1 MVLRVSLRHSLVTTT
16 SLALLAGFGPAA
28 VAQDNDTGA
37 AAASEEA
44 AAEAEVDSDRRL
56 TSIQVTAQ
64 RKEESVLDVP
74 MSIQAFGEDQLD
86 DLRVNSVDD
95 LQSVIPSFTVSQS
108 YQGVPTYTL
117 RGIGF
122 NTINVSATSTVGTY
136 VDEVAYPF
144 PFMNSGPVFDVNRV
158 EVLKGPQG
166 TLFGRNTTAGLINVV
181 TNKPGDEFE
190 GSLGLDVGNYD
201 TINYEGMI
209 NVPLADNVQAR
220 FAARHESSEEG
231 WQVSDLTGQD
241 RGTIDKT
248 GFRAAL
254 AWQPTSNIDIDL
266 SWNGWTNNSDTIG
279 GQAIGLT
286 PATNPLSPFAGGAA
300 AFNAPGVVDYVL
312 NNNPTDAE
320 TAEWAPT
327 SARASTQFGISG
339 FDGPLEEDSSFNAY
353 KLGVDWRFDNGMQ
366 LSSLTGYND
375 LQREALLD
383 WSGAPAA
390 ILLQDID
397 AEIESFSQEF
407 RLEGSTGIADWM
419 VGVYYSKDEITD
431 SNQTLLRDNANSNFI
446 STIATGLAYDTENTL
461 RLLNPALV
469 QLEQANPAAY
479 AAAIAQQTAFINS
492 LNVDP
497 ETGLPYSPAEI
508 LGSFQKYR
516 DIGEFESTS
525 ASIFANANWRLTPE
539 WELITGVRYTQDEQ
553 DYIGCSGDIDG
564 SMQPN
569 VNIFNRFFFVGFYPD
584 VTAPPAPLLE
594 NSCNTYSNVKNSFGP
609 VESNVDEDNL
619 SWRVVAN
626 YTPTNMENLL
636 LFGSVS
642 KGYKSAATP
651 VNAASK
657 AEQNFPATQESLLA
671 YELGM
676 KAGLLDGRMQANA
689 SLFYYDYEDKQ
700 GAQFFPDP
708 IYTALSQLQ
717 NAPEAKAYGL
727 DAEVTWL
734 LTDELTAIG
743 GLTLLNTEYGSFDT
757 FDFAGQ
763 PTNVEGDPFLY
774 SPETAA
780 SLTLLYDKPI
790 SPTLGLQATLNGRW
804 QSDSTA
810 GDPDNPLYDI
820 DSYGILNGSIGL
832 YSLESGWEVSLWG
845 RNLTDEYYWQQIT
858 SNANV
863 IMRFA
868 GKPRTYG
875 ASLTY
880 RF

>member
-1 MVLRVSLRHSLVTTT
+1 MIHKVSLRHTLISST
-16 SLALLAGFGPAA
+16 SIVLAAGLMPAFAQEAPAEEPAA
-28 VAQDNDTGA
+28 TSQADTGA
-37 AAASEEA
+37 EGP
-44 AAEAEVDSDRRL
+44 RRL
-56 TSIQVTAQ
+56 ASIQVTAQ

-74 MSIQAFGEDQLD
+74 MSIQAFGGDQLD

-181 TNKPGDEFE
+181 TNKPSNEFE
-190 GSLGLDVGNYD
+190 GSVSADIGNYD
-201 TINYEGMI
+201 TVNYEGMI
-209 NVPLADNVQAR
+209 NLPISETLQAR
-220 FAARHESSEEG
+220 FAARHEGSDEG
-231 WQVSDLTGQD
+231 WQKSDLTGQD

-248 GFRAAL
+248 GYRAAL
-254 AWQPTSNIDIDL
+254 AWQPTSNIDVDI
-266 SWNGWTNNSDTIG
+266 SWNGWTNESDTIG

-286 PATNPLSPFAGGAA
+286 PATNPFSPFAGGAA
-300 AFNAPGVVDYVL
+300 GANAPGVVDYVL
-312 NNNPTDAE
+312 NNNPTSAE
-320 TAEWAPT
+320 QAEWAPT
-327 SARASTQFGISG
+327 SARASTQFGITG
-339 FDGPLEEDSSFNAY
+339 FDGPLKEDSSFNAY

-390 ILLQDID
+390 ILVQDVD
-397 AEIESFSQEF
+397 AEIKSFSQEF
-407 RLEGSTGIADWM
+407 RLEGEAGMADWM

-431 SNQTLLRDNANSNFI
+431 SNQTLLRDNANSNYI
-446 STIATGLAYDTENTL
+446 SAAATGLAYDTANTL
-461 RLLNPALV
+461 ALLNGVPVSALPPALV
-469 QLEQANPAAY
+469 
-479 AAAIAQQTAFINS
+479 AQTQAFINA

-497 ETGLPYSPAEI
+497 ETGLPYTPAQL

-525 ASIFANANWRLTPE
+525 ASIFANANWRLSPE
-539 WELITGVRYTQDEQ
+539 WELITGVRYTDDSQ
-553 DYIGCSGDIDG
+553 DYVGCSADIDG

-569 VNIFNRFFFVGFYPD
+569 ANVFNRFFFVNFYQN
-584 VTAPPAPLLE
+584 VNTPPAALQE
-594 NSCNTYSNVKNSFGP
+594 NGCTTYSNVKNAFGP
-609 VESNVDEDNL
+609 VESEVNEDNV

-626 YTPTNMENLL
+626 YTPERFEDLL

-676 KAGLLDGRMQANA
+676 KAGLLEGRMQANA
-689 SLFYYDYEDKQ
+689 SLFYYDYTDKQ

-727 DAEVTWL
+727 DAEVTWAL
-734 LTDELTAIG
+734 SDALTAIG
-743 GLTLLNTEYGSFDT
+743 GLTLLHTEYGSFDT
-757 FDFAGQ
+757 FDFAGL

-780 SLTLLYDKPI
+780 SLTFLYDRPI
-790 SPTLGLQATLNGRW
+790 NERLGFQATLNGRW

-820 DSYGILNGSIGL
+820 DSYGLLNGSIGL
-832 YSLESGWEVSLWG
+832 YSMDNGWEVSIWG

-875 ASLTY
+875 ASLSY

>member
-1 MVLRVSLRHSLVTTT
+1 MIHRATLRHTLISTTAIALAAGLSPAFAQDAPAVEPATT
-16 SLALLAGFGPAA
+16 SQAPAA
-28 VAQDNDTGA
+28 
-37 AAASEEA
+37 EEGQ
-44 AAEAEVDSDRRL
+44 RRL

-64 RKEESVLDVP
+64 RREESVLDVP
-74 MSIQAFGEDQLD
+74 MSIQAFGEDQLA
-86 DLRVNSVDD
+86 DLRVTSVDD

-190 GSLGLDVGNYD
+190 GRVALDVGNYD
-201 TINYEGMI
+201 TVNYEGMI
-209 NVPLADNVQAR
+209 NIPISDTLQAR
-220 FAARHESSEEG
+220 FSARHEGSDEG
-231 WQVSDLTGQD
+231 WQKSDLTGQD

-248 GFRAAL
+248 GYRAAL
-254 AWQPTSNIDIDL
+254 AWQPTSNLDIDF
-266 SWNGWTNNSDTIG
+266 SWNGWTNKSDSIG

-286 PATNPLSPFAGGAA
+286 PATNPFSPFAGGGAGANAA
-300 AFNAPGVVDYVL
+300 GVVDYVL
-312 NNNPTDAE
+312 NNNPNSAE
-320 TAEWAPT
+320 SAEWAPT
-327 SARASTQFGISG
+327 FARASTQFGITG
-339 FDGPLEEDSSFNAY
+339 FDGPLEEDSTFNAY
-353 KLGVDWRFDNGMQ
+353 KLGVDLGLDNGMRVV
-366 LSSLTGYND
+366 SLTGYNQ
-375 LQREALLD
+375 LEREALLD

-397 AEIESFSQEF
+397 AEIDSFSQEL
-407 RLEGSTGIADWM
+407 RLEGSNERFDWM
-419 VGVYYSKDEITD
+419 VGAYYSKDEITD

-446 STIATGLAYDTENTL
+446 SGVATGLAYDTANTL
-461 RLLNPALV
+461 ALLNGVPVGALPPAL
-469 QLEQANPAAY
+469 
-479 AAAIAQQTAFINS
+479 IAQTQAFIGAINI
-492 LNVDP
+492 DP
-497 ETGLPYSPAEI
+497 ETGLPYSPAELI
-508 LGSFQKYR
+508 GSFQKYR

-539 WELITGVRYTQDEQ
+539 WELITGVRYTEDNQE
-553 DYIGCSGDIDG
+553 YVGCSADIDG

-569 VNIFNRFFFVGFYPD
+569 VNVFNRFFFVNFYEN
-584 VTAPPAPLLE
+584 VTQPPAALPE
-594 NSCNTYSNVKNSFGP
+594 NGCNTYSNINNEFGP
-609 VESNVDEDNL
+609 VVSDLTEDNV

-626 YTPTNMENLL
+626 YTPDRFQDLL
-636 LFGSVS
+636 LFASVS

-671 YELGM
+671 YEVGM

-689 SLFYYDYEDKQ
+689 ALFYYDYTDKQ
-700 GAQFFPDP
+700 GAQYFPDP

-717 NAPEAKAYGL
+717 NAPEAEAYGL

-757 FDFAGQ
+757 FDFAGL

-780 SLTLLYDKPI
+780 SLTFLYDRPLNNG
-790 SPTLGLQATLNGRW
+790 LGFQAALNGRW

-810 GDPDNPLYDI
+810 GDPDNELYDI
-820 DSYGILNGSIGL
+820 DGYGLLNGSIGL
-832 YSLESGWEVSLWG
+832 YSMDNGWEFSIWG
-845 RNLTDEYYWQQIT
+845 KNLTDEYYWQQIT

-868 GKPRTYG
+868 GRPRTYG
-875 ASLTY
+875 ATISY
-880 RF
+880 RY

>member
-1 MVLRVSLRHSLVTTT
+1 MIQRVTLRHTLISSTAIALAAGLSPAFAQETANDETVATTQQ
-16 SLALLAGFGPAA
+16 PAP
-28 VAQDNDTGA
+28 
-37 AAASEEA
+37 EE
-44 AAEAEVDSDRRL
+44 SQRRL

-64 RKEESVLDVP
+64 RREESVLDVP
-74 MSIQAFGEDQLD
+74 MSIQAFGEDQIN
-86 DLRVNSVDD
+86 DLRVDSVDD
-95 LQSVIPSFTVSQS
+95 LQSVIPSFSVSQS

-181 TNKPGDEFE
+181 TNKPSDEFE
-190 GSLGLDVGNYD
+190 AFAVADVGNYE
-201 TINYEGMI
+201 TFNYEGMI
-209 NVPLADNVQAR
+209 NLPIADTLQFR
-220 FAARHESSEEG
+220 FAARQETSDEG
-231 WQVSDLTGQD
+231 WQRSDTRPNEE
-241 RGTIDKT
+241 RGKIDKL

-254 AWQPTSNIDIDL
+254 AWQPTSNLDVDL
-266 SWNGWTNNSDTIG
+266 SWNGWTNKSDTIG

-286 PATNPLSPFAGGAA
+286 PATNPFSPFAGGSAGANAA
-300 AFNAPGVVDYVL
+300 GVVDYVI
-312 NNNPTDAE
+312 NNNPTSAE
-320 TAEWAPT
+320 QADWAPLG
-327 SARASTQFGISG
+327 ARAGSEFGIAG
-339 FDGPLEEDSSFNAY
+339 FSGPLEEDSTFNAY
-353 KLGVDWRFDNGMQ
+353 KLGIDWSLDNGMRIV
-366 LSSLTGYND
+366 SLTGYNE
-375 LQREALLD
+375 LEREALLD

-397 AEIESFSQEF
+397 AEIESFSQEI
-407 RLEGSTGIADWM
+407 RLEGSNGIADWM
-419 VGVYYSKDEITD
+419 VGAYYSKDEITD

-446 STIATGLAYDTENTL
+446 SAVATGLAYDTENTL
-461 RLLNPALV
+461 RLLNPALI
-469 QLEQANPAAY
+469 QLQQANPAAY

-508 LGSFQKYR
+508 LGSFQKYQ
-516 DIGEFESTS
+516 DIGQFESTS

-539 WELITGVRYTQDEQ
+539 WELITGIRYTEDEQ
-553 DYIGCSGDIDG
+553 DYIGCSADIDG

-584 VTAPPAPLLE
+584 VNVPPAPLLE
-594 NSCNTYSNVKNSFGP
+594 NGCNTYSNIQNTFGP
-609 VESNVDEDNL
+609 VDSNVKEDNV

-626 YTPTNMENLL
+626 YTPERFEDLL
-636 LFGSVS
+636 LFASVS

-671 YELGM
+671 YEVGM

-689 SLFYYDYEDKQ
+689 ALFYYDYTDKQ

-717 NAPEAKAYGL
+717 NAPEAEAYGL
-727 DAEVTWL
+727 DAEITWL
-734 LTDELTAIG
+734 LTDNLTAIG

-757 FDFAGQ
+757 FDFAGR
-763 PTNVEGDPFLY
+763 PTNVQGDPFLY

-780 SLTLLYDKPI
+780 SLTFLYDRPLND
-790 SPTLGLQATLNGRW
+790 SLGFSAALNGRW

-810 GDPDNPLYDI
+810 GDPDNELYDI
-820 DSYGILNGSIGL
+820 DSYGLLNGSIAL
-832 YSLESGWEVSLWG
+832 YSINDGWEVSLWG
-845 RNLTDEYYWQQIT
+845 KNLTDEYYWQQIT
-858 SNANV
+858 SNSNV

-875 ASLTY
+875 ASLSY

>member
-1 MVLRVSLRHSLVTTT
+1 LIHRATLRHTLISTTAI
-16 SLALLAGFGPAA
+16 ALGAGLSPAFAQEAPANEPAA
-28 VAQDNDTGA
+28 STPAP
-37 AAASEEA
+37 
-44 AAEAEVDSDRRL
+44 AAEEGQRRL

-64 RKEESVLDVP
+64 RREESVLDVP
-74 MSIQAFGEDQLD
+74 MSIQAFGEDQLA

-190 GSLGLDVGNYD
+190 GRVALDVGNYD
-201 TINYEGMI
+201 TVNYEGMI
-209 NVPLADNVQAR
+209 NIPISDTLQAR
-220 FAARHESSEEG
+220 FAARHEGSDEG
-231 WQVSDLTGQD
+231 WQKSDLTGQD

-248 GFRAAL
+248 GYRAAL
-254 AWQPTSNIDIDL
+254 AWQPTSNLDVDL
-266 SWNGWTNNSDTIG
+266 SWNGWTNKSDSIG

-286 PATNPLSPFAGGAA
+286 PATNPFSPFAGGAA
-300 AFNAPGVVDYVL
+300 GANAPGVVDYVV
-312 NNNPTDAE
+312 NNNPNSAE

-327 SARASTQFGISG
+327 SARASTQFGITG
-339 FDGPLEEDSSFNAY
+339 FDGPLEEDSTFNAY
-353 KLGVDWRFDNGMQ
+353 KLGIDWGLDNG
-366 LSSLTGYND
+366 LRIVSLTGYNQ
-375 LQREALLD
+375 LEREALLD

-397 AEIESFSQEF
+397 AEIDSFSQEL
-407 RLEGSTGIADWM
+407 RLEGSNEQFDWM
-419 VGVYYSKDEITD
+419 VGAYYSKDEITD

-446 STIATGLAYDTENTL
+446 SGVATGLAYDTANTL
-461 RLLNPALV
+461 ALLNGVPVSALPPAL
-469 QLEQANPAAY
+469 
-479 AAAIAQQTAFINS
+479 IAQTQAFIAG

-497 ETGLPYSPAEI
+497 ETGRPYSPAELI
-508 LGSFQKYR
+508 GSFQKYR

-539 WELITGVRYTQDEQ
+539 WELITGVRYTEDNQE
-553 DYIGCSGDIDG
+553 YVGCSADIDG

-569 VNIFNRFFFVGFYPD
+569 VNVFNRFFFVNFYPN
-584 VTAPPAPLLE
+584 VTQPPAPLLE
-594 NSCNTYSNVKNSFGP
+594 NGCNTYSNITNEFGP
-609 VESNVDEDNL
+609 VVSDLTEDNV

-626 YTPTNMENLL
+626 YTPDRFQDLL
-636 LFGSVS
+636 LFASVS

-671 YELGM
+671 YEVGM

-689 SLFYYDYEDKQ
+689 ALFYYDYTDKQ

-717 NAPEAKAYGL
+717 NAPEAEAYGL

-743 GLTLLNTEYGSFDT
+743 GLTLLNTEYASFET
-757 FDFAGQ
+757 FDFAGL

-780 SLTLLYDKPI
+780 SLTFLYDRPLNNG
-790 SPTLGLQATLNGRW
+790 LGFQAALNGRW

-810 GDPDNPLYDI
+810 GDPDNELYDI
-820 DSYGILNGSIGL
+820 DGYGLLNGSIGL
-832 YSLESGWEVSLWG
+832 YSMDNGWEFSIWG
-845 RNLTDEYYWQQIT
+845 KNLTDEYYWQQIT

-868 GKPRTYG
+868 GRPRTYG
-875 ASLTY
+875 ATISY
-880 RF
+880 RY

>member
-1 MVLRVSLRHSLVTTT
+1 MIHRVSLRHTLISTT
-16 SLALLAGFGPAA
+16 SIVLAAAMLPAA
-28 VAQDNDTGA
+28 AQDAQADEPA
-37 AAASEEA
+37 AATSSES
-44 AAEAEVDSDRRL
+44 DSDGTRRL

-74 MSIQAFGEDQLD
+74 MSIQAFGEDQLT

-181 TNKPGDEFE
+181 TNKPSNEFE
-190 GSLGLDVGNYD
+190 AFATADVGNFE
-201 TINYEGMI
+201 TFNYEGMI
-209 NVPLADNVQAR
+209 NLPISDTLQFR
-220 FAARHESSEEG
+220 IAARQETSDEG
-231 WQVSDLTGQD
+231 WQRSDTRPD
-241 RGTIDKT
+241 EERGKIDKL

-254 AWQPTSNIDIDL
+254 AWQPTSDIDVDL
-266 SWNGWTNNSDTIG
+266 SWNGWTNQSDTIG

-286 PATNPLSPFAGGAA
+286 PATNPTSPFAGGAA
-300 AFNAPGVVDYVL
+300 GANAPGVVNYVL
-312 NNNPTDAE
+312 NNNPTSAE
-320 TAEWAPT
+320 QSDWAPYD
-327 SARASTQFGISG
+327 ARAGSQFGISG
-339 FDGPLEEDSSFNAY
+339 FGGPLEEDSSFNAY

-366 LSSLTGYND
+366 LSSLTGYNE
-375 LQREALLD
+375 LEREALLD

-397 AEIESFSQEF
+397 AEIKSFSQEF
-407 RLEGSTGIADWM
+407 RLEGETGIADWM

-446 STIATGLAYDTENTL
+446 SSVAAGLAYDTENTL
-461 RLLNPALV
+461 RLLNPALI

-539 WELITGVRYTQDEQ
+539 WELITGVRYTDDSQ
-553 DYIGCSGDIDG
+553 DYVGCSADING

-584 VTAPPAPLLE
+584 VNTPPAPLLE
-594 NSCNTYSNVKNSFGP
+594 NGCNTYSNVKNAFGP
-609 VESNVDEDNL
+609 VESEVNEDNV

-626 YTPTNMENLL
+626 YTPERFEDLL
-636 LFGSVS
+636 LFASVS

-689 SLFYYDYEDKQ
+689 ALFYYDYSDKQ

-717 NAPEAKAYGL
+717 NAPEAEAYGL

-734 LTDELTAIG
+734 LTDDLTAIG
-743 GLTLLNTEYGSFDT
+743 GLTLLHTEYGSFDT
-757 FDFAGQ
+757 FDFAGL

-780 SLTLLYDKPI
+780 SLTLLYDRPI
-790 SPTLGLQATLNGRW
+790 TDTLGFKASLNGRW
-804 QSDSTA
+804 QSESTA

-820 DSYGILNGSIGL
+820 DSYGLLNGSIGL
-832 YSLESGWEVSLWG
+832 YSLDSGWDVSIWG

-875 ASLTY
+875 ATLSY

>member
-1 MVLRVSLRHSLVTTT
+1 MIQRVTLRHTLISSTAIALAAGLSPAFAQDTSSDETVTTT
-16 SLALLAGFGPAA
+16 QQEP
-28 VAQDNDTGA
+28 
-37 AAASEEA
+37 EEA
-44 AAEAEVDSDRRL
+44 QRRL

-64 RKEESVLDVP
+64 RREESVLDVP
-74 MSIQAFGEDQLD
+74 MSIQAFGEDQIE
-86 DLRVNSVDD
+86 DLRVDSVDD
-95 LQSVIPSFTVSQS
+95 LQSVIPSFSVSQS

-181 TNKPGDEFE
+181 TNKPSDEHELF
-190 GSLGLDVGNYD
+190 LVADVGNYD
-201 TINYEGMI
+201 TFNYEGMI
-209 NVPLADNVQAR
+209 NVPIADTLQFR
-220 FAARHESSEEG
+220 LAARQETSDEG
-231 WQVSDLTGQD
+231 WQRSDTRPNED
-241 RGTIDKT
+241 RGKVDKL
-248 GFRAAL
+248 GFRAAIV
-254 AWQPTSNIDIDL
+254 WQPTSTIDVDL
-266 SWNGWTNNSDTIG
+266 SWNGWTNQSDTIG

-286 PATNPLSPFAGGAA
+286 PATNPFSPFAGGGAGA
-300 AFNAPGVVDYVL
+300 NAPGVVNYVL
-312 NNNPTDAE
+312 NNNPTEAE
-320 TAEWAPT
+320 QADWAPYT
-327 SARASTQFGISG
+327 ARADTEFGITG
-339 FDGPLEEDSSFNAY
+339 FRGPLEEDSTFNAY
-353 KLGVDWRFDNGMQ
+353 KLGVDWGLDNGMRVV
-366 LSSLTGYND
+366 SLTGYNQ
-375 LQREALLD
+375 LEREALLD

-390 ILLQDID
+390 ILLQDIN
-397 AEIESFSQEF
+397 AEIDSFSQEL

-419 VGVYYSKDEITD
+419 VGAYYSKDEITD
-431 SNQTLLRDNANSNFI
+431 ANQTLLRDNANSNFI
-446 STIATGLAYDTENTL
+446 SAVATGLAYDTANTL
-461 RLLNPALV
+461 ALLNGVPVGALPPALV
-469 QLEQANPAAY
+469 
-479 AAAIAQQTAFINS
+479 AQTQAFINAI
-492 LNVDP
+492 NVDP
-497 ETGLPYSPAEI
+497 ETGLPYTPNEL
-508 LGSFQKYR
+508 LGSFQKYQ

-539 WELITGVRYTQDEQ
+539 WELITGVRYTEDEQ
-553 DYIGCSGDIDG
+553 DYVGCSADIDG

-569 VNIFNRFFFVGFYPD
+569 VNVFNRFFFVNFYPN
-584 VTAPPAPLLE
+584 VNVPPAPVLE
-594 NSCNTYSNVKNSFGP
+594 NGCNTYSDVNNAFGP
-609 VESNVDEDNL
+609 VVSNVKEDNV

-626 YTPTNMENLL
+626 YTPERFQDLL
-636 LFGSVS
+636 LFASVS

-671 YELGM
+671 YEVGM

-689 SLFYYDYEDKQ
+689 ALFYYDYTDKQ

-717 NAPEAKAYGL
+717 NAPEAEAYGL
-727 DAEVTWL
+727 DAEITWL
-734 LTDELTAIG
+734 LTDNLTAIG

-757 FDFAGQ
+757 FDFAGR
-763 PTNVEGDPFLY
+763 PTNVQGDPFLY

-780 SLTLLYDKPI
+780 SLTFLYDRPLNE
-790 SPTLGLQATLNGRW
+790 SLGFSAALNGRW

-820 DSYGILNGSIGL
+820 DSYGLLNGSVAL
-832 YSLESGWEVSLWG
+832 YSLNSGWEVSLWG
-845 RNLTDEYYWQQIT
+845 KNLTDEYYWQQIT

-875 ASLTY
+875 ASLSY